1 MLRFSDITFSPISR
15 PFSYNGVVF
24 VTKED
29 GGTEVLFRRHDLG
42 GAGLETS
49 SRLFFRFAF
58 NSELI
63 IIKSNDQCR
72 LKKFWLVF
80 TQMFLKEESVTEKIE
95 NGHT

>member
-29 GGTEVLFRRHDLG
+29 GGTEVLFRRHDFG

-63 IIKSNDQCR
+63 IRSLCKLSIDINEMSII
-72 LKKFWLVF
+72 
-80 TQMFLKEESVTEKIE
+80 EK
-95 NGHT
+95 T

>member
-63 IIKSNDQCR
+63 IRSLFKLSIDINELS
-72 LKKFWLVF
+72 
-80 TQMFLKEESVTEKIE
+80 SIEK
-95 NGHT
+95 T